1 MTHLIKLIILL
12 LNSSITKAKASAT
25 ETVGTLRLYL
35 PNTSQSEVGCAIFVH
50 KTAIFCRKN
59 KLKKSLFGQRLKIED

>member
-12 LNSSITKAKASAT
+12 LNSSVTTKASAT

-35 PNTSQSEVGCAIFVH
+35 PNT
-50 KTAIFCRKN
+50 CRVKSVVLSLSTRRRYSAG
-59 KLKKSLFGQRLKIED
+59 KKIKKSLFGQRLKIED